1 MQKIIL
7 YRKNCARGLAKRRII
22 PYNKCSKACEG
33 GAAMEKIALC
43 WLAIISATALI
54 FTVYDKLAA
63 KILPKHRMPEAALM
77 WIGAFGGAF
86 AMYVMMQLIRHK
98 TRHKKFMIGLPLL
111 MVLHVILAGLVIWA
125 SASGMLG

>member
-1 MQKIIL
+1 MKYII
-7 YRKNCARGLAKRRII
+7 AFFSVVSVFSIVI
-22 PYNKCSKACEG
+22 
-33 GAAMEKIALC
+33 
-43 WLAIISATALI
+43 
-54 FTVYDKLAA
+54 TVYDKLAA
-63 KILPKHRMPEAALM
+63 KILPTHRMPEAALM